1 MPKLTEQ
8 TRKQS
13 SNCIKIMKLLTYL
26 TSDHQQRAAFIHNNK
41 AVDLEDFGE
50 IVNFPLPSTI
60 LELIDMGFEV
70 IDEIHSL
77 LGDVTEVE
85 LNEISYDLDEIQILA
100 PIPKPRKNIIGIG
113 LNYTEHVAESAR
125 TLDTTGKLPQK
136 PIIFSKPP
144 TTVTGPNTNILL
156 NPKLTQQLD
165 WEVELAVVIGKKGK
179 YVAKEDAMDYVFGY
193 TIIND
198 ISARDCRR
206 EGQWIVSK
214 GQDTFA
220 PMGPYLITKDEIENP
235 HNLNLSL
242 KLNGVEKQNSNTKF
256 MLFNINDLIEDL
268 STVFTIEPGDII
280 ATGTP
285 AGVGAGRN
293 PQEWMKDGDVVEC
306 YVEKIGKLTNT
317 VKEIR
322 F

>member
-1 MPKLTEQ
+1 
-8 TRKQS
+8 
-13 SNCIKIMKLLTYL
+13 MKLLTYKTQDTEPRL
-26 TSDHQQRAAFIHNNK
+26 GFIHNNQ
-41 AVDLEDFGE
+41 VIDMEDFGE
-50 IVNFPLPSTI
+50 ISNFPLPDNM
-60 LELIDMGFEV
+60 LDLIDMGFELV
-70 IDEIHSL
+70 EELNDMIAETDQSFFDEIAYEM
-77 LGDVTEVE
+77 DEVTF
-85 LNEISYDLDEIQILA
+85 LA

-144 TTVTGPNTNILL
+144 TTVTATNTEIIKNT
-156 NPKLTQQLD
+156 KLTEQLD

-179 YVAKEDAMDYVFGY
+179 YVPKADAMDYVFGY
-193 TIIND
+193 TVIND

-220 PMGPYLITKDEIENP
+220 PMGPILVTKDEIENP

-242 KLNGVEKQNSNTKF
+242 KVNGVEKQNSNTKF
-256 MLFNINDLIEDL
+256 LLFNINDLIEDL
-268 STVFTIEPGDII
+268 SIVFTLEPGDII

-293 PQEWMKDGDVVEC
+293 PQEWLYDGDIVEAT
-306 YVEKIGKLTNT
+306 VEGIGTIVNT
-317 VKEIR
+317 VREI
-322 F
+322 

>member
-1 MPKLTEQ
+1 
-8 TRKQS
+8 
-13 SNCIKIMKLLTYL
+13 MKLLTYTL
-26 TSDHQQRAAFIHNNK
+26 NENYEPRLGFLHHNQ
-41 AVDLEDFGE
+41 VIDMEDFGE
-50 IVNFPLPSTI
+50 ISNFPLPSDM
-60 LELIDMGFEV
+60 LELIDMVLEV
-70 IDEIHSL
+70 IPEINYL
-77 LGDVTEVE
+77 
-85 LNEISYDLDEIQILA
+85 LNEIDANSLAEVSYSLDEITLLA
-100 PIPKPRKNIIGIG
+100 PIPTPRKNIIGIG

-144 TTVTGPNTNILL
+144 TTVTGPNTNVLL

-165 WEVELAVVIGKKGK
+165 WEVELAVIIGKKGK
-179 YVAKEDAMDYVFGY
+179 YVPKENAMDHVFGY

-220 PMGPYLITKDEIENP
+220 PMGPFLVTADEIENP

-256 MLFNINDLIEDL
+256 LLFNINDLIEDL

-285 AGVGAGRN
+285 AGVGAGRS
-293 PQEWMKDGDVVEC
+293 PQEFMKDGDVMEC
-306 YVEKIGKLTNT
+306 NIPEIGTLINT
-317 VKEIR
+317 VKSI
-322 F
+322 

>member
-1 MPKLTEQ
+1 
-8 TRKQS
+8 
-13 SNCIKIMKLLTYL
+13 MKLLTYTTADTEPRL
-26 TSDHQQRAAFIHNNK
+26 GFIHNNQ
-41 AVDLEDFGE
+41 VIDMEDFGE
-50 IVNFPLPSTI
+50 ISNFPLPDNM
-60 LELIDMGFEV
+60 LDLIDMG
-70 IDEIHSL
+70 IEI
-77 LGDVTEVE
+77 VEE
-85 LNEISYDLDEIQILA
+85 LNDMIAETEPSFFEEIAYEMDEVTFLA

-144 TTVTGPNTNILL
+144 TTVTATNTEVIKNTQ
-156 NPKLTQQLD
+156 LTAQLD

-179 YVAKEDAMDYVFGY
+179 YVPKSEALDYVFGY
-193 TIIND
+193 TVIND

-220 PMGPYLITKDEIENP
+220 PMGPILVTKDEIENP

-242 KLNGVEKQNSNTKF
+242 KVNGVEKQNSNTKF
-256 MLFNINDLIEDL
+256 LLFNINDLIEDL
-268 STVFTIEPGDII
+268 SIVFTLEPGDII

-285 AGVGAGRN
+285 AGVGAGRD
-293 PQEWMKDGDVVEC
+293 PQEWLYDGDVMEATVEG
-306 YVEKIGKLTNT
+306 IGTIVNT
-317 VKEIR
+317 VKEI
-322 F
+322 

>member
-1 MPKLTEQ
+1 MAPL
-8 TRKQS
+8 RLS
-13 SNCIKIMKLLTYL
+13 GLNMKLLTYKTNDTEPRL
-26 TSDHQQRAAFIHNNK
+26 GFIHNNQ
-41 AVDLEDFGE
+41 VIDMEDFGE
-50 IVNFPLPSTI
+50 ISNFPLPTSM
-60 LELIDMGFEV
+60 LELIDMGFELV
-70 IDEIHSL
+70 EELNDMIAETDAELFDEIAYEM
-77 LGDVTEVE
+77 DEVTF
-85 LNEISYDLDEIQILA
+85 LA

-144 TTVTGPNTNILL
+144 TTVTATNTEIIKNT
-156 NPKLTQQLD
+156 KLTEQLD

-179 YVAKEDAMDYVFGY
+179 YVPKADAMDYVFGY
-193 TIIND
+193 TVIND

-220 PMGPYLITKDEIENP
+220 PMGPILVTKDEIENP

-242 KLNGVEKQNSNTKF
+242 KVNGIEKQNSNTKF
-256 MLFNINDLIEDL
+256 LLFNINDLIEDL
-268 STVFTIEPGDII
+268 SIVFTLEPGDII

-293 PQEWMKDGDVVEC
+293 PQEWLYDGDVVEAT
-306 YVEKIGKLTNT
+306 VDGIGTIVNT
-317 VKEIR
+317 IKEI
-322 F
+322 

>member
-1 MPKLTEQ
+1 
-8 TRKQS
+8 
-13 SNCIKIMKLLTYL
+13 MKLLTYKTQDSESRL
-26 TSDHQQRAAFIHNNK
+26 GFIHNNMV
-41 AVDLEDFGE
+41 VDMEDFGG
-50 IVNFPLPSTI
+50 ISNFPLPNDM

-70 IDEIHSL
+70 IEEITNL
-77 LGDVTEVE
+77 IEDTRDVDFE
-85 LNEISYDLDEIQILA
+85 NISYALNDVEILA
-100 PIPKPRKNIIGIG
+100 PIEKPRKNIIGIG

-125 TLDTTGKLPQK
+125 TLDTTGKLPTK

-144 TTVTGPNTNILL
+144 TTVTGPNTEIIKNT
-156 NPKLTQQLD
+156 KLTSQLD
-165 WEVELAVVIGKKGK
+165 WECELAVIISKKGK
-179 YVAKEDAMDYVFGY
+179 YVPKSEALDYVFGY

-220 PMGPYLITKDEIENP
+220 PMGPFLVTKDEIENP

-242 KLNGVEKQNSNTKF
+242 KVNGIEKQNSNTKF

-268 STVFTIEPGDII
+268 STVFTLEAGDII

-285 AGVGAGRN
+285 AGVGAGRD
-293 PQEWMKDGDVVEC
+293 PQEWMYDGDVVEAT
-306 YVEKIGKLTNT
+306 VEGIGTIVNT
-317 VKEIR
+317 VKEISK
-322 F
+322 

>member
-1 MPKLTEQ
+1 
-8 TRKQS
+8 
-13 SNCIKIMKLLTYL
+13 MKLLTYK
-26 TSDHQQRAAFIHNNK
+26 TQDSDEQRLGFIHNNQ
-41 AVDLEDFGE
+41 VIDMEDFGE
-50 IVNFPLPSTI
+50 ISNFPLPSTM
-60 LELIDMGFEV
+60 LELIDMGFELV
-70 IDEIHSL
+70 E
-77 LGDVTEVE
+77 E
-85 LNEISYDLDEIQILA
+85 LNDMIAETEPAFLEEIAYEIEEVTFLA

-144 TTVTGPNTNILL
+144 TTVTATNTNIIK
-156 NPKLTQQLD
+156 NTKLTSQLD

-179 YVAKEDAMDYVFGY
+179 YVPKADAMDYVFGY
-193 TIIND
+193 TVIND

-220 PMGPYLITKDEIENP
+220 PMGPILVTKDEIENP

-242 KLNGVEKQNSNTKF
+242 KVNGIEKQNSNTKF
-256 MLFNINDLIEDL
+256 LLFDINDLIEDL
-268 STVFTIEPGDII
+268 SVVFTLEPGDII

-293 PQEWMKDGDVVEC
+293 PQEWLYDGDVIEATVEG
-306 YVEKIGKLTNT
+306 IGTIVNT
-317 VKEIR
+317 VKEISI
-322 F
+322 

>member
-1 MPKLTEQ
+1 
-8 TRKQS
+8 
-13 SNCIKIMKLLTYL
+13 MKLLTYKTPETEPRL
-26 TSDHQQRAAFIHNNK
+26 GFLHHNL
-41 AVDLEDFGE
+41 VIDMEDFGE
-50 IVNFPLPSTI
+50 ISNFPLPI
-60 LELIDMGFEV
+60 DMLDLIDLGFEIIEEITEMIKDTRE
-70 IDEIHSL
+70 IDFEQIGYSL
-77 LGDVTEVE
+77 DEVE
-85 LNEISYDLDEIQILA
+85 ILA
-100 PIPKPRKNIIGIG
+100 PIQRPRKNIIGIG

-144 TTVTGPNTNILL
+144 TTVTGTNTNILL

-165 WEVELAVVIGKKGK
+165 WEVELAVVIGKHGK
-179 YVAKEDAMDYVFGY
+179 YVPKENALDYVFGY
-193 TIIND
+193 TVIND

-220 PMGPYLITKDEIENP
+220 PMGPYLVTKDEIPNP

-242 KLNGVEKQNSNTKF
+242 KVNGVEKQNSNTKF

-268 STVFTIEPGDII
+268 STVFTLEPGDII

-293 PQEWMKDGDVVEC
+293 PQEWMWDGDVVEAT
-306 YVEKIGKLTNT
+306 VEGIGTIINT
-317 VKEIR
+317 VKEI
-322 F
+322 

>member
-1 MPKLTEQ
+1 
-8 TRKQS
+8 
-13 SNCIKIMKLLTYL
+13 MKLLTYTIEDSEPRL
-26 TSDHQQRAAFIHNNK
+26 AFIHNNQ
-41 AVDLEDFGE
+41 VIDMEDFGE
-50 IVNFPLPSTI
+50 VSNFPLPNNMLS
-60 LELIDMGFEV
+60 LIDMGFDIISEINDLIADTSDNQFAEIAYA
-70 IDEIHSL
+70 ID
-77 LGDVTEVE
+77 DVAF
-85 LNEISYDLDEIQILA
+85 LA

-144 TTVTGPNTNILL
+144 TTVTATNTDIVKNT
-156 NPKLTQQLD
+156 KLTEQLD

-179 YVAKEDAMDYVFGY
+179 YVPKSDALDYVFGY
-193 TIIND
+193 TVIND

-220 PMGPYLITKDEIENP
+220 PMGPVLVTKDEIENP

-242 KLNGVEKQNSNTKF
+242 KVNGVEKQNSNTQF
-256 MLFNINDLIEDL
+256 LLFNINDLIEDL
-268 STVFTIEPGDII
+268 SIVFTLEPGDII

-293 PQEWMKDGDVVEC
+293 PQEWMYDGDVVEAT
-306 YVEKIGKLTNT
+306 VEGIGTIVNT
-317 VKEIR
+317 VKEI
-322 F
+322 

>member
-1 MPKLTEQ
+1 
-8 TRKQS
+8 
-13 SNCIKIMKLLTYL
+13 MKLLTYTL
-26 TSDHQQRAAFIHNNK
+26 KENYEPRLGFIHNNQ
-41 AVDLEDFGE
+41 VIDMEDFGE
-50 IVNFPLPSTI
+50 ISNFPLPSTM
-60 LELIDMGFEV
+60 LELIDMGFELV
-70 IDEIHSL
+70 E
-77 LGDVTEVE
+77 E
-85 LNEISYDLDEIQILA
+85 LNDMLAETEPAFLEEIAYEMDEVIFLA

-144 TTVTGPNTNILL
+144 TTVTATNTDIIKNT
-156 NPKLTQQLD
+156 KLTSQLD

-179 YVAKEDAMDYVFGY
+179 YVPKANAMDYVFGY
-193 TIIND
+193 TVIND

-220 PMGPYLITKDEIENP
+220 PMGPILVTKDEIENP

-242 KLNGVEKQNSNTKF
+242 KVNGVEKQNSNTKF
-256 MLFNINDLIEDL
+256 LLFNIKDLIEDL
-268 STVFTIEPGDII
+268 SIVFTLEPGDII

-293 PQEWMKDGDVVEC
+293 PQEWLHDGDVVEAT
-306 YVEKIGKLTNT
+306 VEGIGTIVNT
-317 VKEIR
+317 VKEVSI
-322 F
+322 

>member
-1 MPKLTEQ
+1 
-8 TRKQS
+8 
-13 SNCIKIMKLLTYL
+13 MKLLTYKTADTEPRL
-26 TSDHQQRAAFIHNNK
+26 GFIHNNQ
-41 AVDLEDFGE
+41 VIDMEDFGD
-50 IVNFPLPSTI
+50 ISNFPLPNDM
-60 LELIDMGFEV
+60 LDLIDLGFE
-70 IDEIHSL
+70 IIEEI
-77 LGDVTEVE
+77 TEMISE
-85 LNEISYDLDEIQILA
+85 TPENFFEEISYEMEEVTLLA
-100 PIPKPRKNIIGIG
+100 PIEKPRKNIIGIG

-144 TTVTGPNTNILL
+144 TTVTATNTDIIKNT
-156 NPKLTQQLD
+156 KLTSQLD

-179 YVAKEDAMDYVFGY
+179 YVSNADAMDYVFGY
-193 TIIND
+193 TVIND

-220 PMGPYLITKDEIENP
+220 PMGPYLVTKDEIENP

-242 KLNGVEKQNSNTKF
+242 KVNGVEKQNSNTKF
-256 MLFNINDLIEDL
+256 LLFNINDLIEDL
-268 STVFTIEPGDII
+268 SIVFTLEPGDII

-293 PQEWMKDGDVVEC
+293 PQEWLYNGDIVEAT
-306 YVEKIGKLTNT
+306 VEGIGTIVNT
-317 VKEIR
+317 IKEI
-322 F
+322 

>member
-1 MPKLTEQ
+1 
-8 TRKQS
+8 
-13 SNCIKIMKLLTYL
+13 MKLLTYKTQDTEPRL
-26 TSDHQQRAAFIHNNK
+26 GFIHNNQ
-41 AVDLEDFGE
+41 VIDMEDFGE
-50 IVNFPLPSTI
+50 ISNFPLPDNM
-60 LELIDMGFEV
+60 LDLIDMGFELV
-70 IDEIHSL
+70 EELNDMIAETEQSFFDEIAYEM
-77 LGDVTEVE
+77 DEVTF
-85 LNEISYDLDEIQILA
+85 LA

-144 TTVTGPNTNILL
+144 TTVTATNTEIIKNT
-156 NPKLTQQLD
+156 KLTEQLD

-179 YVAKEDAMDYVFGY
+179 YVPKADAMDYVFGY
-193 TIIND
+193 TVIND

-220 PMGPYLITKDEIENP
+220 PMGPILVTKDEIENP

-242 KLNGVEKQNSNTKF
+242 KVNDVEKQNSNTKF
-256 MLFNINDLIEDL
+256 LLFNINDLIEDL
-268 STVFTIEPGDII
+268 SIVFTLEPGDII

-293 PQEWMKDGDVVEC
+293 PQEWLYDGDVVEAT
-306 YVEKIGKLTNT
+306 VEGIGTIVNT
-317 VKEIR
+317 VKEI
-322 F
+322 